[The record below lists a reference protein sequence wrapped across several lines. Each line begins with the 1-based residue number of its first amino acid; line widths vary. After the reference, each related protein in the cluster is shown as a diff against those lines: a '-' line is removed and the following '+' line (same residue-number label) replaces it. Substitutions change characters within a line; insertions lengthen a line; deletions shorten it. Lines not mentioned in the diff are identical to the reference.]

1 MILVNV
7 PKIYGKSVI
16 NIWEMLL
23 QYMGKVSKIYGK
35 CVRKYMVKV
44 SLGSDTYPFDSGN
57 ISFIHNYFNCKK

>member
-1 MILVNV
+1 MIMILVNV

-23 QYMGKVSKIYGK
+23 QYMGKVPEIYGK

-44 SLGSDTYPFDSGN
+44 SLVSEVTPIN
-57 ISFIHNYFNCKK
+57 

>member
-44 SLGSDTYPFDSGN
+44 PLVSEVYCLCLSLGKLFPYDLYLNS
-57 ISFIHNYFNCKK
+57 

>member
-1 MILVNV
+1 MIMILVNV

-23 QYMGKVSKIYGK
+23 QYMGKVPEIYGK

-44 SLGSDTYPFDSGN
+44 SLVSEVTPN
-57 ISFIHNYFNCKK
+57 K

>member
-1 MILVNV
+1 MIMILVNV

-44 SLGSDTYPFDSGN
+44 SFGSDTYQFKT
-57 ISFIHNYFNCKK
+57 YRYLK

>member
-1 MILVNV
+1 MIMILANV

-23 QYMGKVSKIYGK
+23 QYMGKVPEIYGK

-44 SLGSDTYPFDSGN
+44 SLVSEVTPIN
-57 ISFIHNYFNCKK
+57 